1 MKYRQAAVAG
11 RFYPAEPGLLT
22 QQLTHYFGQA
32 PSVHIIPKA
41 LILPHAGYLYSGEV
55 AAKAVN
61 LLRNRPDGYRRVVL
75 LGPSHYVGLNG
86 CALPRSDSFIT
97 PLGEIPI
104 DRVGIELLLNRRL
117 AISSDMAHQ
126 REHALEVELPL
137 LQFCLDDFILLPVVV
152 GSASPEAVCQLI
164 QAVADRDTL
173 IVVSSDLSHYHPY
186 LDANRIDTDTRSH
199 ILALDPHLAPEQAC
213 GCHALNGLLAYAR
226 LMNWQIKCVTHTN
239 SGDVTARAQSRRPRD
254 DEEVVGYAS
263 FALY

>member
-11 RFYPAEPGLLT
+11 QFYPAEPTLLM
-22 QQLTHYFGQA
+22 QQLTHYFDETPNFQI
-32 PSVHIIPKA
+32 VPKA
-41 LILPHAGYLYSGEV
+41 LILPHAGYLFSGEV
-55 AAKAVN
+55 AAKAVS
-61 LLRNRPDGYRRVVL
+61 LLRNRPSGYRRVLL

-86 CALPRSDSFIT
+86 CALPRSDRFIT

-104 DRVGIELLLNRRL
+104 DRIGIEQLLNRRL
-117 AISSDMAHQ
+117 AIASDMAHQ

-137 LQFCLDDFILLPVVV
+137 LQFCLDDFLLLPVVV
-152 GSASPEAVCQLI
+152 GAASPEAVCHLI
-164 QAVADRDTL
+164 QAIADNDTL

-186 LDANRIDTDTRSH
+186 VDANRIDTDTRSH

-213 GCHALNGLLAYAR
+213 GCDALNGLLAYAK
-226 LMNWQIKCVTHTN
+226 LMQWQIKCVTHTN
-239 SGDVTARAQSRRPRD
+239 SGDVMARVQARGPRD

>member
-11 RFYPAEPGLLT
+11 QFYPAEPTLLM
-22 QQLTHYFGQA
+22 QQLTHYFDEMPNFQI
-32 PSVHIIPKA
+32 VPKA
-41 LILPHAGYLYSGEV
+41 LILPHAGYLFSGEV
-55 AAKAVN
+55 AAKAVS
-61 LLRNRPDGYRRVVL
+61 LLRNRPSGYRRVLL

-86 CALPRSDSFIT
+86 CALPRSDRFIT

-104 DRVGIELLLNRRL
+104 DRIGIEQLLNRRL
-117 AISSDMAHQ
+117 AIASDMAHQ

-137 LQFCLDDFILLPVVV
+137 LQFCLDDFLLLPVVV
-152 GSASPEAVCQLI
+152 GAASPEAVCHLI
-164 QAVADRDTL
+164 QAIADSDTL

-186 LDANRIDTDTRSH
+186 VDANRIDTDTRSH

-213 GCHALNGLLAYAR
+213 GCDALNGLLAYAK
-226 LMNWQIKCVTHTN
+226 LMQWQIKCVTHTN
-239 SGDVTARAQSRRPRD
+239 SGDVMARVQARGPRD